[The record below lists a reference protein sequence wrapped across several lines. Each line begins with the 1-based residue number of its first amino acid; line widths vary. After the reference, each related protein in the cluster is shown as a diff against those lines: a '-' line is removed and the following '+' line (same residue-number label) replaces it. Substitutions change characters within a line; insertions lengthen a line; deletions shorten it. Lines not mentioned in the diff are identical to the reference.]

1 LIFHAARKE
10 TLTLSYALATI
21 WHERQRFLPGV
32 LAVAFS
38 ALLISVQVGLLL
50 GLFTVVSLPIDRS
63 KADVWIG
70 YPGIQSLD
78 LGQPIPE
85 TWQSRLAM
93 QPEVERTEPFMTG
106 FVFWNKRVGGPEMCL
121 VIGSRLETDAIG
133 AVAELTPEMRVRLT
147 EPGTIV
153 LDETA
158 LSNLGLHGVGD
169 EAQVGGHRV
178 RLVGVI
184 RGYKGLAGSF
194 IFCSL
199 PTARM
204 LLRQSNE
211 QATYLLAR
219 CHRPEQAA
227 AVVQRLR
234 TYRNMTA
241 FTRDEFSL
249 RSRMHWLTMTNA
261 GIALGSA
268 ALLGLIIGAA
278 VTSQTLYGATAAALR
293 QYAALEALGIPTW
306 RMVAMVLSQ
315 SFWVGLAGITLAL
328 PTVFLLAQVGELF
341 GARVLLS
348 SWLLAATGAVT
359 MAMALASGVIA
370 LRSLRLVEPANLL
383 R

>member
-1 LIFHAARKE
+1 
-10 TLTLSYALATI
+10 LSYALATI
-21 WHERQRFLPGV
+21 WHERQRFLPGI

-38 ALLISVQVGLLL
+38 ALLICMQVGLLL

-78 LGQPIPE
+78 LGQPIPVS
-85 TWQSRLAM
+85 WQSRLAM
-93 QPEVERTEPFMTG
+93 QPEVERTEPLLTG
-106 FVFWNKRVGGPEMCL
+106 FVFCNKPDGGTEMCL
-121 VIGSRLETDAIG
+121 VIGSRLGIEAIG
-133 AVAELTPEMRVRLT
+133 AIAELTPEMRVRLT

-153 LDETA
+153 VDETA
-158 LSNLGLHGVGD
+158 LLSLGLRGIGD
-169 EAQVGGHRV
+169 EAQMGGHRV
-178 RLVGVI
+178 RLVGIV
-184 RGYKGLAGSF
+184 RGYKGLAGPF
-194 IFCSL
+194 LFCSQ
-199 PTARM
+199 PTAR
-204 LLRQSNE
+204 LLLPQITG
-211 QATYLLAR
+211 QVTYLLAR
-219 CHRPEQAA
+219 CHHPDQAA

-234 TYRNMTA
+234 AYPNMA
-241 FTRDEFSL
+241 VFTRDEFSL

-278 VTSQTLYGATAAALR
+278 VTSQTLYSATTAALR

-306 RMVAMVLSQ
+306 RMVAMVLTQ

-328 PTVFLLAQVGELF
+328 PTVLGLAHIADLF

-348 SWLLAATGAVT
+348 GSLLMTTAAVT
-359 MAMALASGVIA
+359 MTMALVSGLIA